1 MATEVFKFGGSSV
14 GSLEKIQHVA
24 ELIKEKK
31 REIDNLVVVVSA
43 MQGKTDELLDMAK
56 FFTEIP
62 DERETDLLLSSG
74 ERISSSLLA
83 IALDS
88 IGCRAISMTGRQ
100 VGMQTDDAHT
110 RARIRSIKTDKIWKN
125 LQEGRVAVV
134 AGFQGIDENG
144 DVTTLGR
151 GGSDTSAVALAAAL
165 RADRCII
172 YTDVAGVYTAD
183 PRIVKKASIIKNISY
198 DEMMELAS
206 LGAKVL
212 QIRSV
217 EMAERYNV
225 TIVVKSTFEPTLPGT
240 TIAKEGKM
248 ENRAVSGVTGDKNQA
263 KITILE
269 VPDKLGIAAAIFKKL
284 SEKKIVVD
292 MIVQNVSDK
301 GMTDISFTVPADE
314 IIAAKQV
321 IEPACSELNV
331 KAIKTDKDVAK
342 VSVVGVGMRNHYGV
356 ASDMFEVL
364 SQEGINIAA
373 ITTSEIKISCLI
385 EERYFELAL
394 RALHNK
400 FMGGL

>member
-14 GSLEKIQHVA
+14 GSLERIQHVA

-43 MQGKTDELLDMAK
+43 MQGKTDELLNMAK

-88 IGCRAISMTGRQ
+88 IGCRAVSMTGRQ

-110 RARIRSIKTDKIWKN
+110 RARIRSIKTDKIRKN
-125 LQEGRVAVV
+125 LQEGKVAVV

-225 TIVVKSTFEPTLPGT
+225 IIVVKSTFEPTLPGT
-240 TIAKEGKM
+240 IITKEGKM

-269 VPDKLGIAAAIFKKL
+269 VPDKLGIAAAIFKRL
-284 SEKKIVVD
+284 SEKKIIVD

-321 IEPACSELNV
+321 IEPVCNELNV

-364 SQEGINIAA
+364 SQEGINIAV

-400 FMGGL
+400 FMGG